1 MFRLEKTKKGEETM
15 RVLRTILA
23 AAVGVVVGATV
34 AAAQDGAASYPNR
47 PIKIIVPF
55 AAGGTTD
62 VLARIVGQAVTAK
75 WGQPVIIENRAGAG
89 ATIGADMVAKSPPDG
104 YTLLMGATHHSIAQS
119 AYSRVPYDF
128 GRDFSPITVI
138 ALVPNMVV
146 VNAKVPARTVEEF
159 IALAKQ
165 KPGSLNYG
173 TAGAG
178 TAHHLIGEMFK
189 LKTGTDIVHVPYRG
203 SAPALTD
210 LIAGQVQVMFDT
222 VTSGLPQVK
231 DGMTRALAVTTARR
245 STVLPDVPT
254 LAEGAIPGFDVGTWF
269 GLLAPANT
277 PAPIVEKLNHQVVEI
292 VNSPEARARML
303 DLGAEPVGNSSV
315 EMAAQIQKE
324 LETFGALTKQLQ
336 LVVD

>member
-1 MFRLEKTKKGEETM
+1 M
-15 RVLRTILA
+15 RVLRTILGA
-23 AAVGVVVGATV
+23 VVGVVVGATV
-34 AAAQDGAASYPNR
+34 ATAEDGAASYPNR

-62 VLARIVGQAVTAK
+62 LLARLVGQAMTAK
-75 WGQPVIIENRAGAG
+75 WGQPVIIENRGGAG
-89 ATIGADMVAKSPPDG
+89 ATIGADMVAKSSPDG

-119 AYSRVPYDF
+119 AYPKVPYDF

-138 ALVPNMVV
+138 ALVPNVVV
-146 VNAKVPARTVEEF
+146 VNPSVQAKTIEEF

-173 TAGAG
+173 TAGSG

-203 SAPALTD
+203 SAPALAD
-210 LIAGQVQVMFDT
+210 LLGGQVQVMFDT
-222 VTSGLPQVK
+222 VTSALPQVK

-245 STVLPDVPT
+245 STALPDVPS
-254 LAEGAIPGFDVGTWF
+254 LAEGAVPGFDVGTWF

-277 PAPIVEKLNHQVVEI
+277 PPLIVEKLKRQLVEI
-292 VNSPEARARML
+292 INSSEAKARML
-303 DLGAEPVGNSSV
+303 DLGAEPVGNSSA
-315 EMAAQIQKE
+315 EMAAQIKRE
-324 LETFGALTKQLQ
+324 LETFAALTKQLH

>member
-1 MFRLEKTKKGEETM
+1 M
-15 RVLRTILA
+15 RVLRTILT
-23 AAVGVVVGATV
+23 AAVGVVVAAAV
-34 AAAQDGAASYPNR
+34 AAAQDDAASYPNR
-47 PIKIIVPF
+47 TIKIIVPF

-62 VLARIVGQAVTAK
+62 VLARIVGQALTAK
-75 WGQPVIIENRAGAG
+75 WGQPVIIENRGGAG
-89 ATIGADMVAKSPPDG
+89 ATLGADMVAKSPPDG
-104 YTLLMGATHHSIAQS
+104 YTLLMGATHHTIAQS
-119 AYSRVPYDF
+119 AYARVPYHF

-146 VNAKVPARTVEEF
+146 VNANVPARTVEEF

-189 LKTGTDIVHVPYRG
+189 LKTGTDIVHIPYRG
-203 SAPALTD
+203 SAPALAD
-210 LIAGQVQVMFDT
+210 LIGGQVQVMFDT

-277 PAPIVEKLNHQVVEI
+277 APSIVEKLNRQVVEI

-315 EMAAQIQKE
+315 EMAAQIKME

>member
-1 MFRLEKTKKGEETM
+1 M
-15 RVLRTILA
+15 RVLRTILG

-62 VLARIVGQAVTAK
+62 LLARLVGHAMTAK
-75 WGQPVIIENRAGAG
+75 WGQPVVIENRGGAG

-119 AYSRVPYDF
+119 AYRRVPYDF
-128 GRDFSPITVI
+128 GHDFSPITII
-138 ALVPNMVV
+138 ALVPNVVV
-146 VNAKVPARTVEEF
+146 VNASVPAKTIEEF

-203 SAPALTD
+203 SAPALAD
-210 LIAGQVQVMFDT
+210 LIGGQVQVMFDT
-222 VTSGLPQVK
+222 VTSALPQIK

-245 STVLPDVPT
+245 STALPDVPT
-254 LAEGAIPGFDVGTWF
+254 LAEGAVPGFDVGTWF

-277 PAPIVEKLNHQVVEI
+277 PPPVVEKLNRQLVEI
-292 VNSPEARARML
+292 INSPEAKARML
-303 DLGAEPVGNSSV
+303 DLGAEPVGNSSA
-315 EMAAQIQKE
+315 EMAAQITKE
-324 LETFGALTKQLQ
+324 LETFGALTKQLH

>member
-1 MFRLEKTKKGEETM
+1 M
-15 RVLRTILA
+15 RVLRTVLA
-23 AAVGVVVGATV
+23 AAVGVVVTAAV
-34 AAAQDGAASYPNR
+34 AAAAQDDAARYPNR
-47 PIKIIVPF
+47 PIKIVVPF

-62 VLARIVGQAVTAK
+62 VLARIVGQALTAK
-75 WGQPVIIENRAGAG
+75 LGQPVIIENRAGAG
-89 ATIGADMVAKSPPDG
+89 ATLGADIVAKSSPDG
-104 YTLLMGATHHSIAQS
+104 YTLLMGATHHTIAQS
-119 AYSRVPYDF
+119 AYPRVPYHF

-138 ALVPNMVV
+138 ALVPNIVV
-146 VNAKVPARTVEEF
+146 VNANVPAKTIEEF

-165 KPGSLNYG
+165 KPGGLNYG

-210 LIAGQVQVMFDT
+210 LVGGQVQVMFDT
-222 VTSGLPQVK
+222 VSSGLPNVNA
-231 DGMTRALAVTTARR
+231 GLTRALAVTTARR
-245 STVLPDVPT
+245 STALPDVPT

-277 PAPIVEKLNHQVVEI
+277 PPSIVEKLNRQVVDI
-292 VNSPEARARML
+292 VSSPEARARML
-303 DLGAEPVGNSSV
+303 ELGAEPVGNSSV
-315 EMAAQIQKE
+315 EMAAQIEME
-324 LETFGALTKQLQ
+324 LEMFNALAKQLQ

>member
-1 MFRLEKTKKGEETM
+1 M

-23 AAVGVVVGATV
+23 ATVGIVMGASV
-34 AAAQDGAASYPNR
+34 IAAQDGAASYPNR

-62 VLARIVGQAVTAK
+62 VLARIVGQALTAK

-89 ATIGADMVAKSPPDG
+89 ATIGADMVAKAPPDG

-146 VNAKVPARTVEEF
+146 VNAQVPAKTVEEF

-245 STVLPDVPT
+245 STVPPEVPT

-277 PAPIVEKLNHQVVEI
+277 PASIVEKLNQQVVQI
-292 VNSPEARARML
+292 VNSPEARVRML
-303 DLGAEPVGNSSV
+303 DLGAEPVGNSSI
-315 EMAAQIQKE
+315 EMATQIQKE

>member
-1 MFRLEKTKKGEETM
+1 
-15 RVLRTILA
+15 
-23 AAVGVVVGATV
+23 
-34 AAAQDGAASYPNR
+34 
-47 PIKIIVPF
+47 
-55 AAGGTTD
+55 
-62 VLARIVGQAVTAK
+62 
-75 WGQPVIIENRAGAG
+75 
-89 ATIGADMVAKSPPDG
+89 
-104 YTLLMGATHHSIAQS
+104 
-119 AYSRVPYDF
+119 
-128 GRDFSPITVI
+128 
-138 ALVPNMVV
+138 MVV

-189 LKTGTDIVHVPYRG
+189 LKTGTDIVHIPYRG

-210 LIAGQVQVMFDT
+210 LIGGQVQVMFDT

-277 PAPIVEKLNHQVVEI
+277 APLHRGETESSGGRDRQLAGGQSTHVGPRGRTGRKFLGRNGRSDQE
-292 VNSPEARARML
+292 RA
-303 DLGAEPVGNSSV
+303 
-315 EMAAQIQKE
+315 
-324 LETFGALTKQLQ
+324 
-336 LVVD
+336 